1 MVKKICKINSSPLAG
16 WPVGRRG
23 GLIYCIL
30 SLKHE
35 QLFMLH
41 LLFPAVCSTPARK
54 KIIEQSKLCAGG
66 TTAHPDYT
74 GQ

>member
-1 MVKKICKINSSPLAG
+1 MTFYI
-16 WPVGRRG
+16 
-23 GLIYCIL
+23 
-30 SLKHE
+30 LKHE

-41 LLFPAVCSTPARK
+41 LLYPAVCSTSARK

-66 TTAHPDYT
+66 TTAHPGYA